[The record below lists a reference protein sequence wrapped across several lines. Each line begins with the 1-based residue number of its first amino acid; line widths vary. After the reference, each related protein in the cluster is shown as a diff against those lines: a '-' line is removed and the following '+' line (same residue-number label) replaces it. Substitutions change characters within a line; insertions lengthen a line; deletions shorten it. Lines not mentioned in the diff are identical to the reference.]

1 MKKTNKTGNLSLKNN
16 NDNSL
21 NKCPNY
27 FNINKIKELYNFQN
41 DDYEKIFNISG
52 KNTLGTRKR
61 DKLGERNDILLSKS
75 GNNMIMQNKKLNDA
89 TKSARITK
97 GNRANSSEN
106 ITNEFPHSNELH
118 TSMSQQVFT
127 NFNSSK
133 IKKIQSSKENN
144 SQTVHKNKKIKLNN
158 VYDESYFFNNFLD
171 KTPTKNMTNNNID
184 THDQAYIKRSSKKN
198 IQRNKSNDS
207 ATNPNNLL
215 NKYDFIRYICSPTK
229 IACNDNNE
237 KNKYNISNKQ
247 KDITDLQKIQYYNKK
262 RKITHTE
269 IITNSDS
276 NAQIINHNNKNQN
289 TLYYYIQTENNIP
302 NKLPD
307 PTKGYIKYKNHMP
320 INFPIDIQKNS
331 ADEINTDVESK
342 TPSKKYSNTYQDD
355 FQDSNKRTPIDL
367 NSTESINRLKKNFF
381 INSKKI
387 FINDFKK
394 DDTKDKAKNFDMNKN
409 ESEKKNIYYNLGN
422 YENDKNVKQS
432 QPIHD
437 FNNLEG
443 IDYNSEN
450 FKYAGKDDNSTFYNN
465 IINSDNNEQDCDD
478 NNHDEQYYFCY
489 FNKFKENKKK
499 GYNISKSLYSYLDL
513 PYNCSKYEIKKAY
526 KDKIKIHHPDKG
538 GDIKQFLEI
547 KLSYDI
553 LIDEKKRK
561 MYDKY
566 GNTILELL
574 MSENFNDYNISSDE
588 KNYETEKEDEENEEK
603 GEDIDDES
611 LRIYDL
617 FVQKYNNVSYLHNR
631 GSLKINRNQYN
642 QFQKLVYHF
651 FNNQQNCIFKNIF
664 YIYPIYS
671 KNIPPFGKS
680 DAYNSNNKNKNKYTN
695 INDSKNSTNSFN
707 EINSEY
713 DNDYA
718 SINKSGEYIEY
729 NDKDDYTQSNDSLFE
744 NSSYLD
750 IGKEITINDIIKKK
764 KRINIFEELN
774 LHFNKFY
781 NDSIIQKINNSEKFI
796 NTSQN
801 LHHKIPHPHTNKP
814 LETQN
819 NDTTTF
825 VKDNISKAVNYTQF
839 PHNDNTYNPNDCYE
853 NKYNFFKDIQVSP
866 IKYKIINESTD
877 KDVDFFY
884 KWFDFFFKN
893 DIDKPPPNDQNIQ
906 EIQKENELSKMKE
919 TKKQEKEQYNLYYE
933 EGKNIPLSNKCL
945 VQNLNYKN
953 KENQND
959 NTFPQRNIYTDQ
971 TSLSSKNKA
980 NKTNKTNDFNT
991 QKEAIAFQN
1000 NNIYNMN
1007 NAHINKPTEY
1017 TPFKSNP
1024 NMFQFFSQ
1032 NIQFSPD
1039 TYKYE
1044 YPYSHS
1050 YSINKCDSS
1059 KHSTSNKE
1067 NINPYSYNNNFPVNS
1082 CYQYM
1087 SDCKNEILQKS
1098 FFYSNPCY
1106 NNMHSNVSSPN
1117 LYTPIK
1123 IYDKKNTQ
1131 NSDNIPIAY
1140 SCEKTKD
1147 DILINIEEKYG
1158 FNLLKKNEQKIKDI
1172 TYDFNYIYIGHNV
1185 KKKKKFLLFI
1195 KEESIK
1201 NFLKIKLLIH
1211 KIKNKSNLKHI
1222 SLFQKEIDK
1231 IIKNIEYILLFVT
1244 CKDEL
1249 IPLTDF
1255 YLLDKNGYSKEH
1267 YCIPLH
1273 IKKNSII
1280 LRPTYFHLKWVI
1292 YTLQSFILFNLFFQ
1306 KINKYM
1312 CSFPFF
1318 NYKYNYFKNFI
1329 ISEQQTEKDGIS
1341 NTYIFFHNYIIKN
1354 KHKYIKYF
1362 PHKLNLYLKKLEP
1375 ITPPNGKYI
1384 QINLSP
1390 LFVLTPYKNFDLTE
1404 Y

>member
-16 NDNSL
+16 NDNNAL

-41 DDYEKIFNISG
+41 DHDYEKIFNISE

-61 DKLGERNDILLSKS
+61 NKISEGNDISLSKS
-75 GNNMIMQNKKLNDA
+75 GNNIVIQNKKIDDA

-97 GNRANSSEN
+97 GNRTNSSEN
-106 ITNEFPHSNELH
+106 IANEFPHSNELQA
-118 TSMSQQVFT
+118 SMSQQTFT
-127 NFNSSK
+127 NFNCPK
-133 IKKIQSSKENN
+133 IKKSQSNKENN
-144 SQTVHKNKKIKLNN
+144 LQTVHKNKKIKLNN
-158 VYDESYFFNNFLD
+158 VYDESYFFNNSLD

-184 THDQAYIKRSSKKN
+184 THDQIYIKRTSKKN
-198 IQRNKSNDS
+198 IQRNKNNDS
-207 ATNPNNLL
+207 ATSPNNIL

-237 KNKYNISNKQ
+237 QNKCNISNKQ
-247 KDITDLQKIQYYNKK
+247 KDVTDLQKIQYYNKN
-262 RKITHTE
+262 RKIAHTE
-269 IITNSDS
+269 NVTNSDS
-276 NAQIINHNNKNQN
+276 NAQIINNNNKNKN
-289 TLYYYIQTENNIP
+289 TPYYIQTENNIP

-307 PTKGYIKYKNHMP
+307 PTTCYNKYKNHMP
-320 INFPIDIQKNS
+320 IDLTIDIPKNS
-331 ADEINTDVESK
+331 LDEINSDIESK
-342 TPSKKYSNTYQDD
+342 TPTKKYSNTDQDD

-367 NSTESINRLKKNFF
+367 NSAESINRLKKNFF
-381 INSKKI
+381 INSKKF
-387 FINDFKK
+387 FINDFKI
-394 DDTKDKAKNFDMNKN
+394 DDTKDKAKNT
-409 ESEKKNIYYNLGN
+409 E
-422 YENDKNVKQS
+422 QS
-432 QPIHD
+432 QPPHD
-437 FNNLEG
+437 CNNIEG
-443 IDYNSEN
+443 INYNSEN
-450 FKYAGKDDNSTFYNN
+450 LKYVGKEDNTT
-465 IINSDNNEQDCDD
+465 NSNDNNEQNCDD
-478 NNHDEQYYFCY
+478 DSHDEQYYFGY
-489 FNKFKENKKK
+489 ANKFKQNKKK
-499 GYNISKSLYSYLDL
+499 SYNISKSLYSYLDL
-513 PYNCSKYEIKKAY
+513 SYNCSKDEIKKAY

-588 KNYETEKEDEENEEK
+588 KNCETEKDDEENEEK

-631 GSLKINRNQYN
+631 GSLKINSKQYN

-671 KNIPPFGKS
+671 KNMPPFSKS
-680 DAYNSNNKNKNKYTN
+680 DAYNSNNKKKKNKKYTN
-695 INDSKNSTNSFN
+695 INDSRNSTNSFD
-707 EINSEY
+707 ESHAEY
-713 DNDYA
+713 DNDYG
-718 SINKSGEYIEY
+718 SINKSSEHIED
-729 NDKDDYTQSNDSLFE
+729 NSKDDYTQSNDSLFE
-744 NSSYLD
+744 NSSYSD

-764 KRINIFEELN
+764 KRINIFEELTSQ
-774 LHFNKFY
+774 FNKFY
-781 NDSIIQKINNSEKFI
+781 NDTIIQKTNNSEQFI
-796 NTSQN
+796 DTSKN
-801 LHHKIPHPHTNKP
+801 LHHKIPPDHTNKP
-814 LETQN
+814 FETQN
-819 NDTTTF
+819 NDATTF
-825 VKDNISKAVNYTQF
+825 MKDDISKDVDGT
-839 PHNDNTYNPNDCYE
+839 HNPNDGYE
-853 NKYNFFKDIQVSP
+853 DKYNFFKDIQVSP
-866 IKYKIINESTD
+866 IKYKVINESTD
-877 KDVDFFY
+877 KDADCFY

-893 DIDKPPPNDQNIQ
+893 DNTSP
-906 EIQKENELSKMKE
+906 QK
-919 TKKQEKEQYNLYYE
+919 
-933 EGKNIPLSNKCL
+933 
-945 VQNLNYKN
+945 
-953 KENQND
+953 
-959 NTFPQRNIYTDQ
+959 NIYTNQ
-971 TSLSSKNKA
+971 TSLSSKNKP
-980 NKTNKTNDFNT
+980 NKTKYFNT
-991 QKEAIAFQN
+991 QKEGIIFQN
-1000 NNIYNMN
+1000 NNPYHLN
-1007 NAHINKPTEY
+1007 NTHTNKPTEY
-1017 TPFKSNP
+1017 TPSKNNP
-1024 NMFQFFSQ
+1024 NIFQFVSQ
-1032 NIQFSPD
+1032 NNQFSPD
-1039 TYKYE
+1039 AYKYE
-1044 YPYSHS
+1044 YPYNYSC
-1050 YSINKCDSS
+1050 SINKCDN
-1059 KHSTSNKE
+1059 TNYPNSNKE
-1067 NINPYSYNNNFPVNS
+1067 NVNPHSYHNNSPINSY
-1082 CYQYM
+1082 CQYI
-1087 SDCKNEILQKS
+1087 SDYKNENLQKPI
-1098 FFYSNPCY
+1098 FYSNPCY
-1106 NNMHSNVSSPN
+1106 NNMYPKVSSPN

-1123 IYDKKNTQ
+1123 ISDKKSTQ
-1131 NSDNIPIAY
+1131 NCDNIPITY
-1140 SCEKTKD
+1140 SCEKKKD

-1158 FNLLKKNEQKIKDI
+1158 FNLLKKNEQKIKDM
-1172 TYDFNYIYIGHNV
+1172 TYDFNYIYVGHNV
-1185 KKKKKFLLFI
+1185 KKKKRFLLFI

-1255 YLLDKNGYSKEH
+1255 YLLDKNVYSKEH

-1280 LRPTYFHLKWVI
+1280 LRPAYFHLKWVI

-1329 ISEQQTEKDGIS
+1329 ISEQQTEQDSIP
-1341 NTYIFFHNYIIKN
+1341 NTYIFFHNHIIKN

-1362 PHKLNLYLKKLEP
+1362 PHKVSLYLKKLEP
-1375 ITPPNGKYI
+1375 ITPSNVKHI